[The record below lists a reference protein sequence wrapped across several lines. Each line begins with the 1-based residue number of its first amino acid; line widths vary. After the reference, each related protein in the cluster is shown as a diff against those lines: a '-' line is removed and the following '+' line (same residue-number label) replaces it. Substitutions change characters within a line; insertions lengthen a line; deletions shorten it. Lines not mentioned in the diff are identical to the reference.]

1 MERGGSDLGRLAERE
16 EEEEEEERTN
26 IGGLFV
32 LTHTHHSCTWSSGRR
47 RSTEGSTEGR
57 EEGEEG
63 GEGIWSTTVTLPP
76 LPTQQ
81 APTDAT
87 DGIRLRKVE

>member
-1 MERGGSDLGRLAERE
+1 MYMVKWKE
-16 EEEEEEERTN
+16 EEY
-26 IGGLFV
+26 GG
-32 LTHTHHSCTWSSGRR
+32 
-47 RSTEGSTEGR
+47 EY
-57 EEGEEG
+57 G

>member
-1 MERGGSDLGRLAERE
+1 MYMVKWKEEYGGEY
-16 EEEEEEERTN
+16 
-26 IGGLFV
+26 
-32 LTHTHHSCTWSSGRR
+32 
-47 RSTEGSTEGR
+47 
-57 EEGEEG
+57 G

-87 DGIRLRKVE
+87 DGIRLRKEGRKEGGREGGREEGRSSTNP

>member
-1 MERGGSDLGRLAERE
+1 MYMVKWKE
-16 EEEEEEERTN
+16 EEY
-26 IGGLFV
+26 GG
-32 LTHTHHSCTWSSGRR
+32 
-47 RSTEGSTEGR
+47 EY
-57 EEGEEG
+57 G

-87 DGIRLRKVE
+87 DGIRLRKEGRKEGGREGGREEGRSSTNP

>member
-1 MERGGSDLGRLAERE
+1 MYMVKWKE
-16 EEEEEEERTN
+16 EEY
-26 IGGLFV
+26 GG
-32 LTHTHHSCTWSSGRR
+32 
-47 RSTEGSTEGR
+47 EY
-57 EEGEEG
+57 G

-87 DGIRLRKVE
+87 DGIRLRKEGRKEGRKVEEREEERKGGAAPIPNRIRPTTTMLPPSLLPFYEQQG